1 MKTPT
6 LYGIPNCDSVKK
18 ARAWLTEQGIAYQF
32 HDFKKQGVPEAE
44 LAQWLAQ
51 CGWET
56 VLNRKGTTWRQLAP
70 EVQARVVDAASA
82 RQLMLTQASVIKR
95 PVIAWPSGKVTV
107 GLSPERWPA

>member
-1 MKTPT
+1 MKSPT
-6 LYGIPNCDSVKK
+6 VYGIPNCDSVKK

-32 HDFKKQGVPEAE
+32 HDFKKQGVPEAV
-44 LAQWLAQ
+44 LTQWLDQ

-70 EVQARVVDAASA
+70 EVQARVIDAASA
-82 RQLMLTQASVIKR
+82 RELMLSQASVIKR
-95 PVIAWPSGKVTV
+95 PVIAWPSGTVTV